1 MQGVGR
7 LRQSDKLVTTS
18 IRLICSAL
26 LLVFTVAL
34 VPAQSKPS
42 DSIPTVTFCDLARQP
57 ATYAN
62 KRVRVRAI
70 YRVGFEW
77 QEIYSVR
84 CIEAPSTWLEF
95 SDDIDE
101 GPSRKELKKMNLDNR
116 FSISVGVVLEGRL
129 TFDAF
134 ITYPVKE
141 AEDETFWFVT
151 FRSRLCDSGYFRT
164 KTRAGFW
171 APTTA
176 HYQDSDAIAVLQLSL
191 S

>member
-1 MQGVGR
+1 MHPTLPHDAANEYCTGSRVMQGVGR

-95 SDDIDE
+95 SDDIE
-101 GPSRKELKKMNLDNR
+101 KAQVEKS
-116 FSISVGVVLEGRL
+116 
-129 TFDAF
+129 
-134 ITYPVKE
+134 
-141 AEDETFWFVT
+141 
-151 FRSRLCDSGYFRT
+151 
-164 KTRAGFW
+164 
-171 APTTA
+171 
-176 HYQDSDAIAVLQLSL
+176 
-191 S
+191 